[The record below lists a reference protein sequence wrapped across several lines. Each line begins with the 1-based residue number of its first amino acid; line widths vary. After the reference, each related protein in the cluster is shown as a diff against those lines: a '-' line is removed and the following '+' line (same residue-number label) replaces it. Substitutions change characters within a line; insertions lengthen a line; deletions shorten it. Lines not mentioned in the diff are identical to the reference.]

1 MGKTPTNAGAKKMTD
16 TAMARGFVSEI
27 GKYAHHRNGNLVDRV
42 YDACADFARKRR
54 TNDLFT
60 RRRIRA
66 FWHREAAVISYSEMC
81 RLAEVA
87 ASEKEQ
93 FETLQEA
100 RETHAKFIAHTARME
115 ALLVS
120 QDEAFHCDQI
130 EALRRGAGGMGVPG
144 TRGDE

>member
-1 MGKTPTNAGAKKMTD
+1 
-16 TAMARGFVSEI
+16 MARGFVSEI
-27 GKYAHHRNGNLVDRV
+27 GKYAYHRNGNLVDRV

-54 TNDLFT
+54 TEHPFT

-93 FETLQEA
+93 FENLQEA
-100 RETHAKFIAHTARME
+100 RETHARCAASRSRMAGTF
-115 ALLVS
+115 ALKILVRS
-120 QDEAFHCDQI
+120 MTFKRKRNKRDE
-130 EALRRGAGGMGVPG
+130 
-144 TRGDE
+144 